1 MDTDLESST
10 KVINIP
16 VIFFHGYLVSN
27 GDTHTLTRIV
37 KDNDTILDS
46 GLIFGPFV
54 NNKLD
59 DLCFVSNKE
68 NVERETQCISKEI
81 IFSKD
86 NFQYDRESYLYENLS
101 LKFFGND
108 LYLILKNKNEK
119 IILIES
125 PNSKKLSK
133 YFKNI
138 NNNMF
143 TYGIMFN
150 QYNLNNIIIEIT
162 KMYNN
167 IVFESREVNFLDN
180 IVKLDNGNIIIN
192 YENFNDNYNLTEC
205 YLKKVYENNLILL
218 ESISHSSDNDTIV
231 HGSVSLF

>member
-27 GDTHTLTRIV
+27 GDTQTLTRNV
-37 KDNDTILDS
+37 KDSDTILDS

-68 NVERETQCISKEI
+68 NVEREEKGISQEL
-81 IFSKD
+81 IFTKD
-86 NFQYDRESYLYENLS
+86 NFQYDRESHLYTNLS
-101 LKFFGND
+101 LKFFGNE

-119 IILIES
+119 ILLIES
-125 PNSKKLSK
+125 SNSKKLSK
-133 YFKNI
+133 YFKII

-150 QYNLNNIIIEIT
+150 QYNLNNITIEIT
-162 KMYNN
+162 KIYNN
-167 IVFESREVNFLDN
+167 IVFESREVNFVDN
-180 IVKLDNGNIIIN
+180 IVKLDNENIIIN
-192 YENFNDNYNLTEC
+192 YEKLNDTYSLREC
-205 YLKKVYENNLILL
+205 YLKKVHENNLILL
-218 ESISHSSDNDTIV
+218 ESISHSSDNETIV
-231 HGSVSLF
+231 HGSVSIF

>member
-10 KVINIP
+10 KVINVP

-27 GDTHTLTRIV
+27 GDTQTLTRNV
-37 KDNDTILDS
+37 KDSDTILDS

-68 NVERETQCISKEI
+68 NVEREEKGISQEL

-86 NFQYDRESYLYENLS
+86 NFQYDRESHLYTNLS
-101 LKFFGND
+101 LKFFGNE

-119 IILIES
+119 ILLIES
-125 PNSKKLSK
+125 SNSKKLSK

-150 QYNLNNIIIEIT
+150 QYNLNNITIEIT
-162 KMYNN
+162 KIYNN
-167 IVFESREVNFLDN
+167 IVFESREVKFVDN
-180 IVKLDNGNIIIN
+180 IVKLDNENIIIN
-192 YENFNDNYNLTEC
+192 YENLNDTYSLREC

-218 ESISHSSDNDTIV
+218 ESISHSSDNETIV
-231 HGSVSLF
+231 HGSVSIF